1 MEQRSIEELLPHSGG
16 SVYRLVR
23 MAANRATEL
32 SDGKPCLIQ
41 KPTSDKFTTIALEEI
56 TQGKIE
62 AKQVADKRTG
72 GLPAGQAG
80 KKASLNGST
89 SLAIPETILSK

>member
-1 MEQRSIEELLPHSGG
+1 MEHRTIDELLPHSGG

-41 KPTSDKFTTIALEEI
+41 RPSSDKFTTIALEEI

-62 AKQVADKRTG
+62 SKQVAEQR
-72 GLPAGQAG
+72 AAG
-80 KKASLNGST
+80 KKASLN
-89 SLAIPETILSK
+89 

>member
-32 SDGKPCLIQ
+32 ADGKPCLIQ

-62 AKQVADKRTG
+62 AKQVADKRAG
-72 GLPAGQAG
+72 GLPARQVG
-80 KKASLNGST
+80 KKASPNENRHTPPVVSIG
-89 SLAIPETILSK
+89 K

>member
-1 MEQRSIEELLPHSGG
+1 MDHRTIDELLPHSGG

-41 KPTSDKFTTIALEEI
+41 KPSSDKFTTIALEEI

-62 AKQVADKRTG
+62 AKQVADKR
-72 GLPAGQAG
+72 AGG
-80 KKASLNGST
+80 KKASLN
-89 SLAIPETILSK
+89 

>member
-41 KPTSDKFTTIALEEI
+41 KPASDKFTTIALEEI

>member
-41 KPTSDKFTTIALEEI
+41 KPGSDKFTTIALEEI

-62 AKQVADKRTG
+62 AKQVADKRAG
-72 GLPAGQAG
+72 GLPARQVG
-80 KKASLNGST
+80 KKVSLN
-89 SLAIPETILSK
+89 

>member
-1 MEQRSIEELLPHSGG
+1 MKQISIEELLPHSGG

-32 SDGKPCLIQ
+32 ADGKPCLIS

-62 AKQVADKRTG
+62 AKQVADKRSWR
-72 GLPAGQAG
+72 
-80 KKASLNGST
+80 KKAALN
-89 SLAIPETILSK
+89 

>member
-1 MEQRSIEELLPHSGG
+1 MKQISIEELLPHSGG

-32 SDGKPCLIQ
+32 ADGKPFLIS
-41 KPTSDKFTTIALEEI
+41 KPASDKFTTIALEEI

-62 AKQVADKRTG
+62 AKQVADKRSG
-72 GLPAGQAG
+72 R
-80 KKASLNGST
+80 KKAALN
-89 SLAIPETILSK
+89 